1 MTPNK
6 RFTDTFRFADD
17 TLIGQSKAK
26 ETISRALRSDRLHHA
41 YLFAGPEGSG
51 KKVAALAMAEAING
65 ISNLSDLGSESWSK
79 KSTWLNHPDIHLF
92 IPTPSSVS
100 FSDLQQRIAM
110 LAEDPYS
117 MVDFG
122 NMPDLNGQEKSKNR
136 KSFYPL
142 AYYEKEIR
150 PAAFLSPNE
159 GFRTV
164 IIITQIETMRKE
176 VTNAFLKLLEEPPDN
191 VMFILTTDQPDMLL
205 PTIISRCQ
213 LIPFTPVSREDIEYD
228 LVTNRAYDQGNARYL
243 SRVCGGNYAMTRFF
257 DHENLKSS
265 REKII
270 QFLRASYAVDAV
282 SIVEIAEIWN
292 KELNNDATI
301 DLLNMMEVFLR
312 DIMIWSITKV
322 EDHLINVDQFEV
334 IKNFSEKLP
343 KARIPEMIAELA
355 DLKRHMIFNVNIRL
369 LFIVLGLRYARLM
382 RGLDKII
389 SLEQEWKHFP
399 HLVKI

>member
-1 MTPNK
+1 MTQIQRLPS
-6 RFTDTFRFADD
+6 DFRFADHSLVGQPKAVE
-17 TLIGQSKAK
+17 TL
-26 ETISRALRSDRLHHA
+26 SRALQSNRLHHA
-41 YLFAGPEGSG
+41 YLLSGPEGTG

-65 ISNLSDLGSESWSK
+65 ISNLSDLGSSAWSK
-79 KSTWLNHPDIHLF
+79 KTNWLHHPDIHLF

-117 MVDFG
+117 IVDFG

-159 GFRTV
+159 GSRTV

-176 VTNAFLKLLEEPPDN
+176 VTNAFLKLLEEPPDS
-191 VMFILTTDQPDMLL
+191 VMFILTSDQPDALL

-213 LIPFTPVSREDIEYD
+213 IVPFSPVSREDIEHD
-228 LVTNRAYDQGNARYL
+228 LVSKRNYDQNSARYL
-243 SRVCGGNYAMTRFF
+243 SRVCGGNYAMTRFY
-257 DHENLKSS
+257 DHEALKSN
-265 REKII
+265 RERII
-270 QFLRASYAVDAV
+270 QFLRGSFAVDATG
-282 SIVEIAEIWN
+282 IVEIAESWS

-312 DIMIWSITKV
+312 DIMIWTSTK
-322 EDHLINVDQFEV
+322 EEHHLINLDQIEV

-343 KARIPEMIAELA
+343 KARIPDMISEIA

-389 SLEQEWKHFP
+389 STEQQWKHFP
-399 HLVKI
+399 HLIDV